1 MTGQTVPEELCAVV
15 QLCPGG
21 DPGAALR
28 LAKTTDVVVLIQQR
42 EQLGA
47 AADVD
52 LLQLLA
58 EEGRQVVQVLLLAQ
72 LQGLQAFVIVAVQP
86 DEPGI
91 LADIQRPEILV
102 ADIQIPQVCEAFDA
116 LQIPDEANDPQVK
129 LQVIVIHIQ
138 VLDGLDLRGA
148 ELAIDGPRRLFYI
161 LRGTDVKQSSAAK
174 A

>member
-1 MTGQTVPEELCAVV
+1 M
-15 QLCPGG
+15 
-21 DPGAALR
+21 
-28 LAKTTDVVVLIQQR
+28 
-42 EQLGA
+42 
-47 AADVD
+47 
-52 LLQLLA
+52 
-58 EEGRQVVQVLLLAQ
+58 VQVLLLAQ

-102 ADIQIPQVCEAFDA
+102 ADIQIPQVREAFDA
-116 LQIPDEANDPQVK
+116 LQIPDAANDPQVK

-148 ELAIDGPRRLFYI
+148 ELAIDGPRRLLCI